1 MSLDIEI
8 LCAQCNSPLEG
19 TWSSP
24 LEGTWS
30 SREGNYMIKPCA
42 VCLEDA
48 NYEGIDEGYQK
59 RVLEQEE

>member
-8 LCAQCNSPLEG
+8 LCAQCN
-19 TWSSP
+19 SP